1 MKIIKHRKPI
11 PKYRGTCQHC
21 GCEIECEQDE
31 TTVVHDQRDGDGRY
45 VKCPECDNTHLWVVK
60 K

>member
-1 MKIIKHRKPI
+1 MKIIKHRKPSST
-11 PKYRGTCQHC
+11 YRGSCQNC
-21 GCEIECEQDE
+21 GCLIECDE
-31 TTVVHDQRDGDGRY
+31 GETKTVFDRNETSRY